1 MGIEAIIAENQR
13 LRREMEALVAQKDA
27 LLAEK
32 NAEVVELNQK
42 VALLVEENN
51 QLTRRMEWMLL
62 KASDRRNQ
70 RYADDKTL
78 PLPSIHNNR
87 SEFALRG
94 PVVGR
99 KAWLFAG
106 SEGGASGS
114 VLTRL
119 LSHPVTS
126 VHELTPRNWR
136 LSREGWN
143 RS

>member
-1 MGIEAIIAENQR
+1 MCSSDLHGR
-13 LRREMEALVAQKDA
+13 SKF
-27 LLAEK
+27 
-32 NAEVVELNQK
+32 ELF
-42 VALLVEENN
+42 LDHPE
-51 QLTRRMEWMLL
+51 
-62 KASDRRNQ
+62 
-70 RYADDKTL
+70 L
-78 PLPSIHNNR
+78 PIHNNR

-106 SEGGASGS
+106 SEGGALAGS
-114 VLTRL
+114 VMFTLLYSCRMQGLDPQEYLTDVLTRL
-119 LSHPVTS
+119 PSHPVTS